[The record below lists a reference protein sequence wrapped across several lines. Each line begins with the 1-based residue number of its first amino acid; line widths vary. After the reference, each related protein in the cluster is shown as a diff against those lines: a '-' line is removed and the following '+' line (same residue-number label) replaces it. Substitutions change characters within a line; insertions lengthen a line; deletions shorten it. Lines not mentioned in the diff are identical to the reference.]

1 MNFSVT
7 KRNHFTGI
15 GLAVLATFI
24 WSGNFIVARGVAG
37 KIPPVSLAF
46 FRWLTASLVLLPF
59 SFKYLR
65 TNREKIWQNRKLII
79 AAAVTGVSLFN
90 TFVYIAGHY
99 TSAINLALI
108 GTTSSPVMSIILAR
122 IFLKEK
128 IGFLKIAGMIT
139 CLAGILLLM
148 SKGNWQNLL
157 GFTFSDGDGWVLLA
171 AFWFAVYNILARKK
185 PADLPAISFLFSTFW
200 IGTALLLPFYLWENS
215 IQPAVNWNPGLV
227 MVILYLGAGASVL
240 SFFLWNIAIGYLGA
254 GRTALFGNLIPLFST
269 AEAVFFLHEKFFPEQ
284 LAGMLLIFSG
294 LLAANGTLFFS
305 QKNRQLPTNRSA

>member
-185 PADLPAISFLFSTFW
+185 TDRSASHQFFVFHFLDWYSIAVAFLPVGKFYSASGKLEPGPGDGNPLPGGRRFCVVIFSLEYCYWIPRRWSYCPFWQSDSLIQHGRSRFLFT
-200 IGTALLLPFYLWENS
+200 
-215 IQPAVNWNPGLV
+215 
-227 MVILYLGAGASVL
+227 
-240 SFFLWNIAIGYLGA
+240 
-254 GRTALFGNLIPLFST
+254 
-269 AEAVFFLHEKFFPEQ
+269 
-284 LAGMLLIFSG
+284 
-294 LLAANGTLFFS
+294 
-305 QKNRQLPTNRSA
+305 